1 MANERHHINVEYK
14 GAHYAVS
21 WPGDTQYQPLEAS
34 PAMHQEGV
42 QGNGGRMRLI
52 ARKANC
58 FSNNWIGEWYE
69 KDKVDAVL
77 AQKDEEIRKL
87 RAELAAIKNSR

>member
-1 MANERHHINVEYK
+1 MGLK
-14 GAHYAVS
+14 
-21 WPGDTQYQPLEAS
+21 
-34 PAMHQEGV
+34 
-42 QGNGGRMRLI
+42 

-77 AQKDEEIRKL
+77 AQKDEEIRNL
-87 RAELAAIKNSR
+87 RAELAAIKKEDSVGGGKR